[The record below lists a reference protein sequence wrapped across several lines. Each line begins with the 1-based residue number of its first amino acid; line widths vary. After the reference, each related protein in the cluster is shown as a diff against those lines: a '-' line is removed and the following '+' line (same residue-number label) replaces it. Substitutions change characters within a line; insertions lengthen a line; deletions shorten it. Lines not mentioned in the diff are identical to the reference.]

1 MSHQSNF
8 QLPGN
13 NMYSKSRPMCFSFSI
28 SSLPFPFHPSKKK
41 KGLTCRNNNNL
52 QVIIAWTLALF
63 VLSEV
68 TLQGY
73 ESSYTGMQ

>member
-1 MSHQSNF
+1 VFFLFNILLAF
-8 QLPGN
+8 
-13 NMYSKSRPMCFSFSI
+13 
-28 SSLPFPFHPSKKK
+28 SLPPLKKK